1 MKTKIKE
8 VQNYFK
14 AAILEGRYEVKEF
27 YHHYS
32 IKVLIDGEYNFNLW
46 VCNGEQ
52 SFSVTGS
59 PTFSFMVVELNKEEK
74 KAGYAMIMS
83 KTADRAKKLAELK
96 AKQDELDKELQ
107 ALQP

>member
-14 AAILEGRYEVKEF
+14 SAILEGRYEVKEF
-27 YHHYS
+27 FRHYS
-32 IKVLIDGEYNFNLW
+32 VKVLIDGEYNFNLW

-52 SFSVTGS
+52 SFRVSGS
-59 PTFSFMVVELNKEEK
+59 PTHSFMEVELNEDEK

-83 KTADRAKKLAELK
+83 KTADRAKRLAELK

-107 ALQP
+107 SLQP

>member
-8 VQNYFK
+8 VQEYFK

-27 YHHYS
+27 YYHYS

-46 VCNGEQ
+46 VCNGEEG
-52 SFSVTGS
+52 FGVTGS
-59 PTFSFMVVELNKEEK
+59 PTHSFMEIPLNETEK

-83 KTADRAKKLAELK
+83 KTAHRAKRLAELK
-96 AKQDELDKELQ
+96 AKQEELDKELQ